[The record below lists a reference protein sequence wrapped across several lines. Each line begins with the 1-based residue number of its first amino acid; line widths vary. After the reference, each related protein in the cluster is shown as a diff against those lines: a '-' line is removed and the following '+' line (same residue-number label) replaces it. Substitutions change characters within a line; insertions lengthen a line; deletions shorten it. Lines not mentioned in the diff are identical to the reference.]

1 MRGALDM
8 GKVRTK
14 LVKRVARN
22 LLEKYPDLFTRD
34 FQHNKLV
41 VSKLVAVTSKKL
53 RNQIAGYITH
63 LVSIT
68 QKARKPTTEEAV
80 EEVKS

>member
-1 MRGALDM
+1 M

-14 LVKRVARN
+14 LIKRVARMVF
-22 LLEKYPDLFTRD
+22 EKYPELFTRD

-41 VSKLVAVTSKKL
+41 VSKLVTIPSKKL

-68 QKARKPTTEEAV
+68 QKNRKTSVEV
-80 EEVKS
+80 LSEEVKS

>member
-1 MRGALDM
+1 M

-14 LVKRVARN
+14 LVKRLARM

-34 FQHNKLV
+34 FQQNKLI
-41 VSKLVAVTSKKL
+41 VSKLAVIPSKKL

-63 LVSIT
+63 LVAIMQRT
-68 QKARKPTTEEAV
+68 EKAPKEEQVV

>member
-1 MRGALDM
+1 M

-14 LVKRVARN
+14 LIKRVARS
-22 LLEKYPDLFTRD
+22 LLEKYPNLFTRN

-41 VSKLVAVTSKKL
+41 VSKLATIPSKKL

-63 LVSIT
+63 LMSISQRAKEVST
-68 QKARKPTTEEAV
+68 KEV
-80 EEVKS
+80 SEEVKS